1 MSLRR
6 WDNEKIAIAIFFAF
20 RNANHEAC
28 AKILQLKRR
37 EKNSESRTGFSVR
50 NKLDRIRKIEKLWSS
65 HTSWNLK
72 VVDDY
77 LVDLNLSNLTTLMIV
92 SKEKLA
98 MISKIR
104 RRAITHLL
112 FWHNDRSIII
122 YFFQSR
128 VVSAEL
134 TNETA
139 NNVTKSLNRI
149 KSLVMISLRIDRDSM
164 AQAVEQDWRETWYEE
179 RLIRANLL

>member
-20 RNANHEAC
+20 RNASHEAC

-37 EKNSESRTGFSVR
+37 GKNSEPRTRFSVR
-50 NKLDRIRKIEKLWSS
+50 NKLDRIRKIEKLWSP
-65 HTSWNLK
+65 HTSWNLE

-77 LVDLNLSNLTTLMIV
+77 LVGLNLSNLTTLMTV

-98 MISKIR
+98 MISEIR

-112 FWHNDRSIII
+112 FWHNDRSTII
-122 YFFQSR
+122 YFFQPR
-128 VVSAEL
+128 VVPAES
-134 TNETA
+134 TNETTNSA
-139 NNVTKSLNRI
+139 TKSLNRI
-149 KSLVMISLRIDRDSM
+149 RSLVMISLRIDRDSM
-164 AQAVEQDWRETWYEE
+164 AQAVEQDWREAWYEG